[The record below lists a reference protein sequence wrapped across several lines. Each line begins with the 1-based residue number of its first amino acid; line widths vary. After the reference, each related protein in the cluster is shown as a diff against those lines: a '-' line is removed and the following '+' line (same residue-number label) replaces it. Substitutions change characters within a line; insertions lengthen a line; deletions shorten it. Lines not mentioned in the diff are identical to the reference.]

1 MLPNEL
7 QNWWEHDKQRT
18 HSQQYRSVEE
28 LNALLPKRNL
38 WMVTSRLLQH
48 AAIYS
53 FLIFTISGC

>member
-7 QNWWEHDKQRT
+7 NDWWEKDKQRT
-18 HSQQYRSVEE
+18 HTQNYRTAEE

-38 WMVTSRLLQH
+38 WITSTRYLQH

-53 FLIFTISGC
+53 FLLITFSGC